1 VILCRNGL
9 FAFALVIAIFL
20 LSPCLPAQ
28 ATERTAVAAHVAD
41 VVTTGAGLSL
51 GAAEANPLGLAL
63 LGVKLATYQHI
74 KAQPAE
80 EQPRLWG
87 VFGAFGWAAAANNLC
102 VIASGGACLA
112 VGALAGLLQWRNAE
126 PERLQAKFA
135 AVCERERLKNPALQ
149 CVWMPAHP

>member
-1 VILCRNGL
+1 MVLRK
-9 FAFALVIAIFL
+9 AIWVAAS
-20 LSPCLPAQ
+20 LSLACLTTQ

-80 EQPRLWG
+80 EQPHLWG

-112 VGALAGLLQWRNAE
+112 VGALAGLLQWRQAE
-126 PERLQAKFA
+126 PERLQAQFA
-135 AVCERERLKNPALQ
+135 AVCERERLKTPALQ
-149 CVWMPAHP
+149 CVWVPAHP